1 MKTFKHKMWNGK
13 RDYECTN
20 VIACQAESAPSEWW
34 IECGDDSI
42 LTGLNKLW
50 IERGVQYYGHL

>member
-1 MKTFKHKMWNGK
+1 MWTGK

-20 VIACQAESAPSEWW
+20 VIACQAKSAPSEWW
-34 IECGDDSI
+34 IECDDTI

-50 IERGVQYYGHL
+50 IEHGVQYYGHL